1 MTAQSTGP
9 RGRQD
14 LEPQDI
20 AFVPACSESDLAEGD
35 RRCLKLGKAKKS
47 VLLCRSAKGI
57 HAIEPW
63 CSHAWQEL
71 EGGIVRDGWIAC
83 PAHGAR
89 FDLATGEVLGPPAT
103 DPIATYPVRLRDGM
117 IEVGIAA

>member
-1 MTAQSTGP
+1 VEPEEFVFVTACP
-9 RGRQD
+9 
-14 LEPQDI
+14 E
-20 AFVPACSESDLAEGD
+20 AALAEGEK
-35 RRCLKLGKAKKS
+35 RCLKLSKAKKP
-47 VLLCRSAKGI
+47 VLLCRSGQRI

-71 EGGIVRDGWIAC
+71 EGGFLRGETITC

-103 DPIATYPVRLRDGM
+103 SPIATYPVRVRGGM
-117 IEVGIAA
+117 IEVGFAA